1 MSGRNGSVQL
11 QLNHVRPG
19 VNYHLET
26 SVDLEVWSRIGTFT
40 FDAPGSATIEDP
52 VPSTGVPKFYRMS
65 LEATPAVI
73 LP

>member
-1 MSGRNGSVQL
+1 VSTASGSVQL

-26 SVDLEVWSRIGTFT
+26 SADLKAWSRIGTFT
-40 FDAPGSATIEDP
+40 FDTAGSATLEDP
-52 VPSTGVPKFYRMS
+52 SPEAGALKFYRMS

-73 LP
+73 VP